1 MDTSVLAVIVM
12 VPLLG
17 GLIAGMIGYSK
28 TQQNSTFVGFFFL
41 GALIPVLG
49 IVIALLSKPAG
60 PVPVPPGSTPPGWYP
75 NPNGHGLRWWD
86 GRQWTANT
94 HDGTA

>member
-12 VPLLG
+12 IPLLG

-28 TQQNSTFVGFFFL
+28 TQQNSTFVGFFIL

-49 IVIALLSKPAG
+49 IVIALLSKPA
-60 PVPVPPGSTPPGWYP
+60 VSTHNIVARTPPGWYP
-75 NPNGHGLRWWD
+75 NPNGQGLRWWNGRAWTESRQD
-86 GRQWTANT
+86 G
-94 HDGTA
+94 